1 MHKHEF
7 NFSFFFSFLDRKKN
21 KYYYLL
27 MDIVIASDEE
37 TNEPKW
43 NDVKELTKK
52 SIDKMS

>member
-1 MHKHEF
+1 
-7 NFSFFFSFLDRKKN
+7 
-21 KYYYLL
+21 